1 MSTFDSLNTFIR
13 GAAVALFAL
22 VATGCANTPPPKY
35 QPAVSNT
42 EVLIKEPSKIA
53 VGQFT
58 ATAGIENHQLSMRG
72 ANALKGGGADGTFS
86 GYLHDAAISELQTAG
101 RYDPH
106 SDIVLTGILTR
117 NELSTGMSTGTAT
130 IGAQFVLTRDGR
142 MCFKKSFVAVSNWPS
157 SFVGAIAIP
166 NAISNYPTA
175 YQKLLGDLF
184 ADSEFISAL
193 RTPVASR

>member
-13 GAAVALFAL
+13 GVTVAFVAL
-22 VATGCANTPPPKY
+22 VATGCANVPAPKY

-42 EVLIKEPSKIA
+42 EVLIKEPSKVA

-58 ATAGIENHQLSMRG
+58 ATAGIENHELSMRG
-72 ANALKGGGADGTFS
+72 ANTLKGGGADGTFS
-86 GYLHDAAISELQTAG
+86 GYLQDAAISELQTAG

-117 NELSTGMSTGTAT
+117 NDLSTGMSKGTAM
-130 IGAQFVLTRDGR
+130 IGAQFTLTRDGR
-142 MCFKKSFVAVSNWPS
+142 MCFRKSYVAVSNWPS
-157 SFVGAIAIP
+157 SFIGAIAIP

-184 ADSEFISAL
+184 ADSQFISAL
-193 RTPVASR
+193 RTPLASR